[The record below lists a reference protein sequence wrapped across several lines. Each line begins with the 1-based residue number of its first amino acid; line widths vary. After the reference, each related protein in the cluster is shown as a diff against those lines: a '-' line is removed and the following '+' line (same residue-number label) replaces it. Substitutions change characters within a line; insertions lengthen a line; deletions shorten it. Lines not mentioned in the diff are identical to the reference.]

1 MPPQA
6 QVVAFLEL
14 YFISVR
20 PLDVLNR
27 HQQERKVRLVCSKHE
42 LGHVGCVW
50 ILSALEIILIALRRV
65 AITPAPSDEVI
76 CQIAAAATLIALP
89 TTSCR
94 HVPSTALASIC
105 RDLGVTLSPEE
116 LREAFSVLRVGGKVA
131 DDGRVL
137 LRIDD
142 LVAMWLLD

>member
-1 MPPQA
+1 ME
-6 QVVAFLEL
+6 FLEQ

-42 LGHVGCVW
+42 LGHVGCVR
-50 ILSALEIILIALRRV
+50 ILSAVATFIPALRRA
-65 AITPAPSDEVI
+65 AITPAASGEVI
-76 CQIAAAATLIALP
+76 SQTATLIVLP
-89 TTSCR
+89 TPSCR

-105 RDLGVTLSPEE
+105 GDLGVTLSPEE